1 MTIDGWP
8 MRLAET
14 DDLPAVVDTL
24 NEAGGRLALRGLDQW
39 GHNWM
44 PSERMAVMI
53 DRKEVY
59 VAISAG
65 QIIATVALAEDPG
78 PFWTPEERAE
88 RVIYM
93 GKLARRNDAPP
104 GVGKWI
110 MNVWVPGWAWE
121 AGYSIVRLD
130 AWRTN
135 PALHDF
141 YRLRGWRYVRTE
153 TVPGNK
159 SGALFERPA
168 RPAPGQV
175 AGTCDP

>member
-1 MTIDGWP
+1 MIDGWP
-8 MRLAET
+8 VRLADK
-14 DDLPAVVDTL
+14 DDLDEVVNTL
-24 NEAGGRLALRGLDQW
+24 NESGSRLALRGLDQW

-44 PSERMAVMI
+44 PAERMAAMI

-59 VAISAG
+59 VAYRAG
-65 QIIATVALAEDPG
+65 RVVATVALSEDPG

-93 GKLARRNDAPP
+93 GKLARRDNAPS
-104 GVGKWI
+104 GVGVWM

-121 AGYSIVRLD
+121 HGYDVVRLD

-135 PALHDF
+135 PGLHEF
-141 YRLRGWRYVRTE
+141 YRSRGWKYVRTE
-153 TVPGNK
+153 TAPDNK
-159 SGALFERPA
+159 SGVLFERPA

-175 AGTCDP
+175 AGACDP